1 MVVTINQARE
11 EMANSL
17 INMLDFTITIPL
29 TEHTK
34 LIHTNSFIKLNQEL
48 VGANSLYDIYTAM
61 GKTIASRNVDFR
73 KGYWYVA
80 ETEVSYKNN
89 TMKLKLLA
97 LPSVPDYDKKDM
109 DASSSST
116 GNTGKTVNKNTS
128 SNSDFK
134 LKNVP
139 CLGKSDNAFLQDIVK
154 KAIGTAST
162 DLARAK
168 NIYNYYNNHH
178 VYSSYSCMQHTTFKS
193 GWNDKS
199 LNCGDGARVLSM
211 MFKCIGLNPQI
222 GNGHNHFWVRV
233 KIDGKYYYCDQAGSP
248 GARNTRTLGT
258 AGNNGNVWKGT
269 SGGSY
274 RDYCYRC

>member
-1 MVVTINQARE
+1 MVAISEARE
-11 EMANSL
+11 AMADSL
-17 INMLDFTITIPL
+17 LNILDFSITIPL
-29 TEHTK
+29 TSVTSR
-34 LIHTNSFIKLNQEL
+34 IHTNSFIKLNQEL
-48 VGANSLYDIYTAM
+48 FKADELFEIYTQM
-61 GKTIASRNVDFR
+61 KKTTASRYTQFR

-80 ETEVSYKNN
+80 ETEVSYKDQ

-97 LPSVPDYDKKDM
+97 LPSVPNYDKDDM
-109 DASSSST
+109 NADNNSDKS
-116 GNTGKTVNKNTS
+116 KTVNKDDTA
-128 SNSDFK
+128 NSDFQ
-134 LKNVP
+134 LKDVP
-139 CLGKSDNAFLQDIVK
+139 CLGKSDNVFLKDIVK

-168 NIYNYYNNHH
+168 NIYNYYNERH
-178 VYSSYSCMQHTTFKS
+178 VYQGYSCMKHSTFKA
-193 GWNDKS
+193 GWNDGS

-211 MFKCIGLNPQI
+211 MFKCIGLDPQI

-248 GARNTRTLGT
+248 GARNSRTLGS
-258 AGNNGNVWKGT
+258 AGSNANVWKGV

>member
-1 MVVTINQARE
+1 MVVPINEARE
-11 EMANSL
+11 EMADSL
-17 INMLDFTITIPL
+17 INILDFSITIPL
-29 TEHTK
+29 TDSTK
-34 LIHTNSFIKLNQEL
+34 HIHTNSFIKLNQDLFEADDL
-48 VGANSLYDIYTAM
+48 FNIYTQM
-61 GKTIASRNVDFR
+61 GKTTASRYTQFR

-97 LPSVPDYDKKDM
+97 LPSVPNYDKKDM
-109 DASSSST
+109 DASSSNS
-116 GNTGKTVNKNTS
+116 NTGKTVNKNTS

-193 GWNDKS
+193 GWNDKG
-199 LNCGDGARVLSM
+199 LNCGDGARVLCM
-211 MFKCIGLNPQI
+211 MFKCIGLNPQM

-248 GARNTRTLGT
+248 GARNTRTIGT
-258 AGNNGNVWKGT
+258 AGSNANVWGGVG
-269 SGGSY
+269 GGSY
-274 RDYCYRC
+274 FDYCHKC